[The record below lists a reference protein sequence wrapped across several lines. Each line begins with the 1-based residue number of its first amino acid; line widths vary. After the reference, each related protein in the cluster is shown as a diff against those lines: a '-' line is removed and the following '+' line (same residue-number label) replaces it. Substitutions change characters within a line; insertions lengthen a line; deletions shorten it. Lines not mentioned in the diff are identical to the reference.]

1 MRGLPSLTS
10 LVLSRRN
17 PAVLFD
23 DRKVGD
29 VFLDVEEEEK
39 MRIAAFGTIY
49 GTLITVLDAFPR
61 CFIRGIRV
69 LKFEE
74 IVAGVVTGE
83 VVRNRRERVYVRIDY
98 G

>member
-39 MRIAAFGTIY
+39 MRIAAFGTK
-49 GTLITVLDAFPR
+49 T
-61 CFIRGIRV
+61 
-69 LKFEE
+69 
-74 IVAGVVTGE
+74 
-83 VVRNRRERVYVRIDY
+83 
-98 G
+98 